1 MEAAQS
7 RPTYRFGD
15 FEFDP
20 ASGELHKDGT
30 KVRLQEQPF
39 QILTLLLKRPGEVV
53 TREEVRQALWAGDT
67 FVDFDVGLNSAIKR
81 LRDALNDSAD
91 SPRFVE
97 TLPRRGYRFVAPLE
111 TSPGPA
117 PPALEAPPRTAS
129 SGRGEAQAGAGVRL
143 RSWGAAAAV
152 SAALL
157 VAGLAAT
164 GKWPHLRGQLA
175 SVPIRSLAVLP
186 FENLSG
192 DPGQDYFA
200 DGMTD
205 SLITSL
211 AQVHALRVISRTSVM
226 QYRRA
231 NKALPRIAEELDV
244 DAVVE
249 GTVSR
254 AGDRVRITA
263 QLIQATTDRHLWA
276 QSYEREARDVMSLQR
291 EVAAAIAQ
299 AVEVKLQLEEKLRMT
314 RAAGPVQPE
323 AYEAYLKGRLYWSKR
338 SPEASL
344 KAVGY
349 FQQAIERDPAY
360 APAYSGLSDTYRAF
374 DVQGL
379 APPRECMPKAEEAAR
394 KALALDDT
402 LAEAHASLAGVL
414 YRYDWDWEGAER
426 EFRLS
431 LELEPN
437 YAEGH
442 RAYAVYLMTVRRHE
456 EALAEARRAREL
468 SPLSLVI
475 NTELGMA
482 LVRLGR
488 YDEAL
493 EQLQKTLEI
502 DPKFARAYQ
511 TMAFAYEGKGDWPR
525 ALELFEKRPGGGQ
538 GRSNA
543 WLGYAYGV
551 TGRRKEA
558 LEILARTE
566 KLSHEHYVTPQSF
579 AIVHLGL
586 GNRDQ
591 AMAWLERPTRAR
603 SRSSASWSGLFD
615 RLSGDPQFQGPA
627 APDEAAHGRS
637 VRGHPPAHP

>member
-1 MEAAQS
+1 METPPS
-7 RPTYRFGD
+7 RPTYRFGE

-20 ASGELHKDGT
+20 ASGELHKDGA

-53 TREEVRQALWAGDT
+53 TREEVRQALWPGDT

-97 TLPRRGYRFVAPLE
+97 TLPRRGYRFVAALE
-111 TSPGPA
+111 TSPVPP
-117 PPALEAPPRTAS
+117 PPALEAPPRTAPPPVE
-129 SGRGEAQAGAGVRL
+129 GEARARRAGVRL
-143 RSWGAAAAV
+143 GSWGAAAAV
-152 SAALL
+152 AVL
-157 VAGLAAT
+157 VLMATLAAT
-164 GKWPHLRGQLA
+164 GRWPHPRGQLA

-192 DPGQDYFA
+192 DAEQDYFA

-276 QSYEREARDVMSLQR
+276 QSYEREARDVLSLQR

-299 AVEVKLQLEEKLRMT
+299 AVEVKLQPEEKVRMT
-314 RAAGPVQPE
+314 RAAAPVQPE
-323 AYEAYLKGRLYWSKR
+323 AYEDYLKGRFYWSKR
-338 SPEASL
+338 SPETSL

-349 FQQAIERDPAY
+349 FQQAIARDPAY

-414 YRYDWDWEGAER
+414 YRYDWDWPGAER

-431 LELEPN
+431 LELEPS

-456 EALAEARRAREL
+456 EALAEAQRAREL

-488 YDEAL
+488 YDEAIQ
-493 EQLQKTLEI
+493 QLRKTLEI
-502 DPKFARAYQ
+502 DPKFFRAYQ
-511 TMAFAYEGKGDWPR
+511 TMALAYEGKGDWPR
-525 ALELFEKRPGGGQ
+525 ALEVLEKRPGRGQ
-538 GRSNA
+538 GQGNA

-551 TGRRKEA
+551 TGRRQEA
-558 LEILARTE
+558 LEVLARIE
-566 KLSHEHYVTPQSF
+566 KSSHEHYVSPQSF
-579 AIVHLGL
+579 AVVHLGL
-586 GNRDQ
+586 GETEQ
-591 AMAWLERPTRAR
+591 AMAWLEKAYDGRAFEVLGF
-603 SRSSASWSGLFD
+603 SGGLFD
-615 RLSGDPQFQGPA
+615 RLKGDGRFQDLLRRMRLPTA
-627 APDEAAHGRS
+627 DYARQ
-637 VRGHPPAHP
+637 

>member
-1 MEAAQS
+1 MEAPPS
-7 RPTYRFGD
+7 RPTYRFGE

-20 ASGELHKDGT
+20 ASGELHKDGA

-53 TREEVRQALWAGDT
+53 TREEVRQALWPGDT

-81 LRDALNDSAD
+81 LRDALNDSAEN
-91 SPRFVE
+91 PRFVE
-97 TLPRRGYRFVAPLE
+97 TLPRRGYRFVAALE
-111 TSPGPA
+111 TSPGAA
-117 PPALEAPPRTAS
+117 PPALEAPPRPAPPPVE
-129 SGRGEAQAGAGVRL
+129 GEAGVRPAGVRL

-152 SAALL
+152 AVSVLMAT
-157 VAGLAAT
+157 LAAT
-164 GKWPHLRGQLA
+164 GRWPHPRGQLA

-192 DPGQDYFA
+192 DAEQDYFA

-276 QSYEREARDVMSLQR
+276 QSYEREARDVLSLQR

-299 AVEVKLQLEEKLRMT
+299 AVEVKLQPEEKVRMT
-314 RAAGPVQPE
+314 RAAAPVQPE
-323 AYEAYLKGRLYWSKR
+323 AYEDYLKGRFYWSKR
-338 SPEASL
+338 SPETSL

-349 FQQAIERDPAY
+349 FQQAIARDPAY

-414 YRYDWDWEGAER
+414 YRYDWDWPGAER

-431 LELEPN
+431 LELEPS

-456 EALAEARRAREL
+456 EALAEAQRAREL

-488 YDEAL
+488 YDEAI
-493 EQLQKTLEI
+493 EQLRKTLEI
-502 DPKFARAYQ
+502 DPKFFRAYQ
-511 TMAFAYEGKGDWPR
+511 TMALAYEGKGDWPR
-525 ALELFEKRPGGGQ
+525 ALEVLEKRPGRGQ
-538 GRSNA
+538 GQGNA

-551 TGRRKEA
+551 TGRRQEA
-558 LEILARTE
+558 LEVLARIE
-566 KLSHEHYVTPQSF
+566 KSSHEHYVSPQSF
-579 AIVHLGL
+579 AVVHLGL
-586 GNRDQ
+586 GETEQ
-591 AMAWLERPTRAR
+591 AMAWLEKAYDGRAFEVLGF
-603 SRSSASWSGLFD
+603 SGGLFD
-615 RLSGDPQFQGPA
+615 RLRGDGRFQDLLRRMRLPTA
-627 APDEAAHGRS
+627 DYARP
-637 VRGHPPAHP
+637 

>member
-1 MEAAQS
+1 MEAPPS
-7 RPTYRFGD
+7 RPTYRFGE

-20 ASGELHKDGT
+20 ASGELHKDGA

-53 TREEVRQALWAGDT
+53 TREEVRQALWPGDT

-81 LRDALNDSAD
+81 LRDALNDSAEN
-91 SPRFVE
+91 PRFVE
-97 TLPRRGYRFVAPLE
+97 TLPRRGYRFVAALE
-111 TSPGPA
+111 TSPGAA
-117 PPALEAPPRTAS
+117 PPGLEAPPRTAPPPVE
-129 SGRGEAQAGAGVRL
+129 GEARARRAGVRL
-143 RSWGAAAAV
+143 GSWGAAAAV
-152 SAALL
+152 AVL
-157 VAGLAAT
+157 VLMATLAAT
-164 GKWPHLRGQLA
+164 GRWPHPRGQLA

-192 DPGQDYFA
+192 DAEQDYFA

-276 QSYEREARDVMSLQR
+276 QSYEREARDVLSLQR

-299 AVEVKLQLEEKLRMT
+299 AVEVKLQPEEKVRMT
-314 RAAGPVQPE
+314 RAAAPVQPE
-323 AYEAYLKGRLYWSKR
+323 AYEDYLKGRFYWSKR
-338 SPEASL
+338 SPETSL

-349 FQQAIERDPAY
+349 FQQAIARDPAY

-414 YRYDWDWEGAER
+414 YRYDWDWPGAER

-431 LELEPN
+431 LELEPS

-456 EALAEARRAREL
+456 EALAEAQRAREL

-488 YDEAL
+488 YDEAIQ
-493 EQLQKTLEI
+493 QLRKTLEI
-502 DPKFARAYQ
+502 DPKFFRAYQ
-511 TMAFAYEGKGDWPR
+511 TMALAYEGKGDWPR
-525 ALELFEKRPGGGQ
+525 ALEVLEKRPGRGQ
-538 GRSNA
+538 GQGNA

-551 TGRRKEA
+551 TGRRQEA
-558 LEILARTE
+558 LEVLARIE
-566 KLSHEHYVTPQSF
+566 KSSHEHYVSPQSF
-579 AIVHLGL
+579 AVVHLGL
-586 GNRDQ
+586 GETEQ
-591 AMAWLERPTRAR
+591 AMAWLEKAYDGRAFEVLGF
-603 SRSSASWSGLFD
+603 SGGLFD
-615 RLSGDPQFQGPA
+615 RLRGDGRFQDLLRRMRLPTA
-627 APDEAAHGRS
+627 DYARQ
-637 VRGHPPAHP
+637 

>member
-1 MEAAQS
+1 METPPS
-7 RPTYRFGD
+7 RPTYRFGE

-20 ASGELHKDGT
+20 ASGELHKDGA

-53 TREEVRQALWAGDT
+53 TREEVRQALWPGDT

-81 LRDALNDSAD
+81 LRDALNDSAEN
-91 SPRFVE
+91 PRFVE
-97 TLPRRGYRFVAPLE
+97 TLPRRGYRFVAALE
-111 TSPGPA
+111 TSPGAA
-117 PPALEAPPRTAS
+117 PPGLEAPPRTAPPPVE
-129 SGRGEAQAGAGVRL
+129 GEARARRAGVRL
-143 RSWGAAAAV
+143 GSWGAAAAV
-152 SAALL
+152 AVL
-157 VAGLAAT
+157 VLMATLAAT
-164 GKWPHLRGQLA
+164 GRWPHPRGQLA

-192 DPGQDYFA
+192 DAEQDYFA

-276 QSYEREARDVMSLQR
+276 QSYEREARDVLSLQR

-299 AVEVKLQLEEKLRMT
+299 AVEVKLQPEEKVRMT
-314 RAAGPVQPE
+314 RAAAPVQPE
-323 AYEAYLKGRLYWSKR
+323 AYEDYLKGRFYWSKR
-338 SPEASL
+338 SPETSL

-349 FQQAIERDPAY
+349 FQQAIARDPAY

-414 YRYDWDWEGAER
+414 YRYDWDWPGAER

-431 LELEPN
+431 LELEPS

-456 EALAEARRAREL
+456 EALAEAQRAREL

-488 YDEAL
+488 YDEAI
-493 EQLQKTLEI
+493 EQLRKTLEI
-502 DPKFARAYQ
+502 DPKFFRAYQ
-511 TMAFAYEGKGDWPR
+511 TMALAYEGKGDWPR
-525 ALELFEKRPGGGQ
+525 ALEVLEKRPGRGQ
-538 GRSNA
+538 GQGNA

-551 TGRRKEA
+551 TGRRQEA
-558 LEILARTE
+558 LEVLARIE
-566 KLSHEHYVTPQSF
+566 KSSHEHYVSPQSF
-579 AIVHLGL
+579 AVVHLGL
-586 GNRDQ
+586 GETEQ
-591 AMAWLERPTRAR
+591 AMAWLEKAYDGRAFEVLGF
-603 SRSSASWSGLFD
+603 SGGLFD
-615 RLSGDPQFQGPA
+615 RLKGDGRFQDLLRRMRLPTA
-627 APDEAAHGRS
+627 DYARP
-637 VRGHPPAHP
+637 